1 MIHSPLLF
9 VREALQ
15 TRNCCRQERGLHAVT
30 QWKMRQP
37 GYAAAAQWR
46 RGKKP
51 PPSDCSEKSHK
62 PDLLPSSLLR
72 FSPCT
77 LFLSAC
83 SGFSCMLADLLHKRI
98 KISPIKRIANLM
110 QRGIPPAFVSSQA
123 TCLPNT
129 GDTRREIPVEGGP
142 CGNFPTP
149 LPLLSDGPRLFHRA
163 LPQAR

>member
-1 MIHSPLLF
+1 MIHSPLLS

-46 RGKKP
+46 RGKKDRRHQTAKKRKKVA
-51 PPSDCSEKSHK
+51 S
-62 PDLLPSSLLR
+62 R
-72 FSPCT
+72 IFSPP
-77 LFLSAC
+77 LSYASPHAPFFC
-83 SGFSCMLADLLHKRI
+83 PPVLVFHAARKMLADLLHKRI

-110 QRGIPPAFVSSQA
+110 LRGIPSAFVPSQA

-129 GDTRREIPVEGGP
+129 GDTRREIPV
-142 CGNFPTP
+142 
-149 LPLLSDGPRLFHRA
+149 
-163 LPQAR
+163 